1 MIMSPTRLHTD
12 TYALSTTIAKQHSTP
27 LLFTHH
33 TTHLPNTS
41 YTFTSIIHTH
51 PLMKYRCKNNEG
63 SLLLGSSSPNSR
75 KKKKGSG
82 VCRGGSRW
90 RSTLSPTL
98 FTVLI
103 LKVASPQVRHA
114 GSAWLTRRATSE
126 STLPPS
132 IRVRSTQEAQR
143 YVND

>member
-75 KKKKGSG
+75 KKRRREECVWRCIAVEEHAFAHIIHGPHPEGRVATGATCGERAVEAPRHIG
-82 VCRGGSRW
+82 VNVATVDSR
-90 RSTLSPTL
+90 T
-98 FTVLI
+98 
-103 LKVASPQVRHA
+103 QHA
-114 GSAWLTRRATSE
+114 GGAALRE
-126 STLPPS
+126 
-132 IRVRSTQEAQR
+132 
-143 YVND
+143 